1 MVDGPVEQPG
11 DTVLVQR
18 AHDGTAPAL
27 AHHRAQVVQ
36 QPQPVRSRP
45 TAPGPPPWS
54 AVVGPDHGG
63 GLCEVVRVLADVSG
77 TVLDGT
83 GETG

>member
-36 QPQPVRSRP
+36 QPQPVRAGRP
-45 TAPGPPPWS
+45 LQARPWS